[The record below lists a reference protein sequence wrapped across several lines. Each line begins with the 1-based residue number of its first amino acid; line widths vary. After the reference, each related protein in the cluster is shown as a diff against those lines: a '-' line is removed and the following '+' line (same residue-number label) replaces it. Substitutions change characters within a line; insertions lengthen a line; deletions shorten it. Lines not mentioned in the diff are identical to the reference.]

1 MRSAL
6 ITGRFRHGSADTPTR
21 LRVPCLS
28 HPYLQEVSSAG
39 WVIAAAV
46 TLILGYLVPS
56 LVRRR
61 QAIADS
67 RVEDRF
73 SADLR
78 VLTRGRPA
86 IPADRSVLSST
97 ASLHG
102 SRPVEA
108 GRTAPSVRPALP
120 VRGEEPTVN
129 RPTGMET
136 RRVAHEARRVAATR
150 AALVARKAE
159 QAAAARRRLVLT
171 LSLTVAAV
179 ITWLAVGL
187 ADFSVLLA
195 VFPTVVLA
203 GVLWLGVRTARAE
216 RDEWAQVPANL
227 VAPRVATNIAG
238 PTYSASQLRSH
249 LTAAQAVSD
258 KAEVDSDLAGLSWKT
273 DHAPAE
279 IDVRE
284 QEPAQ
289 QEGSWTPVPV
299 PVPTY
304 TLKPAAVRREAAPYV
319 APPAVMEDDVD
330 GLNAANGPEEA
341 IDLRAVLARRRAV
354 GA

>member
-1 MRSAL
+1 M
-6 ITGRFRHGSADTPTR
+6 
-21 LRVPCLS
+21 
-28 HPYLQEVSSAG
+28 
-39 WVIAAAV
+39 
-46 TLILGYLVPS
+46 
-56 LVRRR
+56 
-61 QAIADS
+61 
-67 RVEDRF
+67 
-73 SADLR
+73 
-78 VLTRGRPA
+78 
-86 IPADRSVLSST
+86 
-97 ASLHG
+97 
-102 SRPVEA
+102 
-108 GRTAPSVRPALP
+108 
-120 VRGEEPTVN
+120 N

-179 ITWLAVGL
+179 ITWLAVAL

-216 RDEWAQVPANL
+216 REEWANVPANL
-227 VAPRVATNIAG
+227 VAPRVATNVAG

-249 LTAAQAVSD
+249 LSASQEASEQVAPESD
-258 KAEVDSDLAGLSWKT
+258 VAGLSWKT
-273 DHAPAE
+273 EHAPAE
-279 IDVRE
+279 IDGG
-284 QEPAQ
+284 Q
-289 QEGSWTPVPV
+289 QESAPQAGSWTPVPV

-304 TLKPAAVRREAAPYV
+304 TLKPAAVRRDTAPYV
-319 APPAVMEDDVD
+319 APPAVMEDNLDA
-330 GLNAANGPEEA
+330 LNAAEGPDEA